1 MNDRSATQPKLAMNR
16 LIVRTVIGL
25 SIALAATAGQAQ
37 DAKGPAPASASAAK
51 AVPGYLISSFTVR
64 DPATFQKYLAA
75 VRPVTIKYK
84 GKAIVFNQNVR
95 KVEGNPQTVMAVIEF
110 PSLADAESFYFS
122 PEYTE
127 VRKLRIASTEGSVV
141 LTEGVV
147 PPRQ

>member
-1 MNDRSATQPKLAMNR
+1 MKS
-16 LIVRTVIGL
+16 LIARTVVGL
-25 SIALAATAGQAQ
+25 TIVLATTAGQAQ
-37 DAKGPAPASASAAK
+37 GAKHPSHAPATTAK

-110 PSLADAESFYFS
+110 PSLADVESFYFS
-122 PEYTE
+122 PEYAE

>member
-1 MNDRSATQPKLAMNR
+1 MNSFIA
-16 LIVRTVIGL
+16 RTVIGL
-25 SIALAATAGQAQ
+25 TIALTGTAGQAQ
-37 DAKGPAPASASAAK
+37 DAQRPSQVPVTTAK
-51 AVPGYLISSFTVR
+51 AVPGYLISSFTIL
-64 DPATFQKYLAA
+64 DQATFQKYLAA
-75 VRPVTIKYK
+75 VRPVTTSYK

-95 KVEGNPQTVMAVIEF
+95 KVEGSPQTVMAVIEF

>member
-1 MNDRSATQPKLAMNR
+1 MKS
-16 LIVRTVIGL
+16 LIARTVVGL
-25 SIALAATAGQAQ
+25 TIVLATTAGQAQ
-37 DAKGPAPASASAAK
+37 DAKHPSHAPATTAK

-64 DPATFQKYLAA
+64 DPATFQKYLVA

-110 PSLADAESFYFS
+110 PSLADVESFYFS
-122 PEYTE
+122 PEYAE

>member
-1 MNDRSATQPKLAMNR
+1 MNR
-16 LIVRTVIGL
+16 LIARTVIGL
-25 SIALAATAGQAQ
+25 TITLAAAAGQAQ
-37 DAKGPAPASASAAK
+37 DATTPSPAPATAAK
-51 AVPGYLISSFTVR
+51 AVPGYLIANFTVH

-110 PSLADAESFYFS
+110 PSLADVERFYFS